1 METWNRLAAARGE
14 GRGGSWWKEG
24 EGTNQRTRMNDPWT
38 WTMVWGWT
46 VVDGAGQRRTRGEL
60 GTTVIE

>member
-1 METWNRLAAARGE
+1 METVDKLTATRGKGE
-14 GRGGSWWKEG
+14 GEEWWQEG
-24 EGTNQRTRMNDPWT
+24 KGNSQRTRMNDPWT

-46 VVDGAGQRRTRGEL
+46 VVDGAGQRRTRGEI